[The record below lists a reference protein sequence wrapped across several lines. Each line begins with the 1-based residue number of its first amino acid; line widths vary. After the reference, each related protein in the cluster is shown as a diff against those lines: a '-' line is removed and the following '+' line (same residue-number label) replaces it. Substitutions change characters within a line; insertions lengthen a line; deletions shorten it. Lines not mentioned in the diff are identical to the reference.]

1 MNKFAVL
8 LNTSTDEVG
17 QTVNGLEYAL
27 DLDES
32 GNDVEVF
39 LDGSATEW
47 PGAVSG
53 AADHPVNEAI
63 TEAQERG
70 LLAGACSACAQSF
83 EATEELAAA
92 DAELLGDGDH
102 GPPVGE
108 LNAEGYELLTI
119 G

>member
-1 MNKFAVL
+1 MDKFAVL

-47 PGAVSG
+47 PGAVSD
-53 AADHPVNEAI
+53 APEHPVNEVIA
-63 TEAQERG
+63 EAQERG

-83 EATEELAAA
+83 EATDELTAA
-92 DAELLGDGDH
+92 DVELLGDGGH
-102 GPPVGE
+102 GPSVGD
-108 LNAEGYELLTI
+108 LNADGYELLTI

>member
-1 MNKFAVL
+1 MDKFAVL

-32 GNDVEVF
+32 GNEVEVF

-47 PGAVSG
+47 PGAIS
-53 AADHPVNEAI
+53 AASDHPVNEAI
-63 TEAQERG
+63 TEARERG
-70 LLAGACSACAQSF
+70 LLAGACNACAQSF
-83 EATEELAAA
+83 EATADLTAA
-92 DAELLGDGDH
+92 DFELLGDGDH
-102 GPPVGE
+102 GPSVGE
-108 LNAEGYELLTI
+108 LNAEGYDLLTI